1 VTYRAEIEIAVKGAN
16 QLSSFQGKLNESAL
30 AVDNL
35 NKFLEI
41 FTNKGEGIVRS
52 ISNLTGQLGQA
63 AEQFNEVALGTKE
76 AETAAVNY
84 LQATRNLNAGLQE
97 RAALLAEV
105 IENERQLKLAS
116 AGIRETTQFSGPI
129 GPGQAS
135 PVDAL
140 VGQSSNVEGLVKRN
154 IDIRS
159 DDLQLEQALLKL
171 KERQADAVFEELK
184 SSEALIRSANEAK
197 LIAAEAR
204 GERPSSQLQILSPE
218 QELRQQGIERAEQI
232 ARDASLKSK
241 ANQEEFEAEKRYA
254 REIFNIEQDF
264 NKKLRDEEIDNILEK
279 IKLESDLQEELF
291 NKALK
296 NDNILLDINAK
307 KLEART
313 AEFEKQLNIAK
324 QIAKSN
330 PVGGAENIPGSPA
343 FLKARSKRRREAASN
358 AVIGGAFPLLFGQG
372 AGASLGGALGG
383 GLGGLAGGQFGFGLS
398 LVGTGVGQAFDT
410 LIAKAA
416 ELGKALDP
424 VNGDVD
430 TVIQSLGLTNQPLGK
445 LIKGFEELAGK
456 EAALEIATAELANLV
471 GNNGVEA
478 LKDFGEA
485 SVELGNNLQK
495 VATQLAASVTKT
507 LQGPLEFLAKQAES
521 VSLRTQA
528 FQSNDPRIIKLRE
541 QIGNRQSPTSD
552 RDLEVLREIEQLQRK
567 INEENEIESQ
577 KQLESKIKAL
587 SPANQLLDT
596 AERNLEVARL
606 QDDILNDQVFKLKQQ
621 QIEADLSVG
630 IAELRRKAEG
640 NILLQLRLQKD
651 EKRLQVEADTKLVQ
665 LTQQRNKAQT
675 DLNEKTKRDQENSR
689 RERERADRE
698 AKRNAE
704 RIEQERVQKAQAF
717 TQASLSLI
725 ETSVNASR
733 VDKGDLKAI
742 DRELKLIKIK
752 KGLQEDAILL
762 AKEDIKI
769 QNLRFTTLDQE
780 TKIRVRLLNLER
792 ERIKLSIEQEKIDEQ
807 RNQRSQIESVRRES
821 FGFTAQI
828 ADPFNL
834 NPERLRAA
842 ESEERKNDILRAER
856 EKLEDLERRGAA
868 LKPFASSE
876 SVTRLAEQIDIQ
888 KAFIPQLEAELNLRN
903 QLEAAASRQ
912 SAIIEKYG
920 FIADEVATA
929 VSSSVQAII
938 TGTGSVE
945 EAFSNLFQNIGQAFV
960 NLATQVLA
968 QKAFFAVLNLFNPG
982 SSLLSGGL
990 KLKGGSGD
998 IFSDIASRGGLGLK
1012 GFADGGRPPVNRP
1025 SIVGEQGPE
1034 LFVPFQQGTIVSN
1047 EDLQEQMAKAGV
1059 SSMERP
1065 SSSRFRETR
1074 DSSSSRFRETREVMV
1089 PFTRSAEQ
1097 LSVASAERETA
1108 QAISNP
1114 RPLDVRFESQVIN
1127 NVEYVTAD
1135 QYRKGMSQAA
1145 ERGRALTLQAL
1156 QNSVKARKRIG
1167 L

>member
-35 NKFLEI
+35 NKFLET

-135 PVDAL
+135 PVNAL

-154 IDIRS
+154 LDRRS

-218 QELRQQGIERAEQI
+218 KQLRQEGIERAEQI

-241 ANQEEFEAEKRYA
+241 ANQEQFEAERRYA
-254 REIFNIEQDF
+254 REIFNIEQGF
-264 NKKLRDEEIDNILEK
+264 NKKLRDQEIDTILDK
-279 IKLESDLQEELF
+279 IKIESDSQEELF
-291 NKALK
+291 NRALK
-296 NDNILLDINAK
+296 NDNAILDNWDRRFK
-307 KLEART
+307 ART
-313 AEFEKQLNIAK
+313 DEFERQLNISK
-324 QIAKSN
+324 QIAKSS
-330 PVGGAENIPGSPA
+330 PIGGAENIPGSPA

-358 AVIGGAFPLLFGQG
+358 ALIGGAFPLLFGQG
-372 AGASLGGALGG
+372 VGASVGGAVGG
-383 GLGGLAGGQFGFGLS
+383 GLGGLAGGQFGFGAS
-398 LVGTGVGQAFDT
+398 LVGTGLGQAFDT
-410 LIAKAA
+410 LVAKAT

-424 VNGDVD
+424 VNGNVD
-430 TVIQSLGLTNQPLGK
+430 TIIQSLGLANTKTGK
-445 LIKGFEELAGK
+445 YIQSLEEVAGK
-456 EAALEIATAELANLV
+456 QIALEEATKQLALV
-471 GNNGVEA
+471 VGDEGVQA
-478 LKDFGEA
+478 LREFGEA
-485 SVELGNNLQK
+485 STELGK
-495 VATQLAASVTKT
+495 
-507 LQGPLEFLAKQAES
+507 S
-521 VSLRTQA
+521 VSQFVTLALAEAAKLLKGPVQNVASGLTNLSLRAQA
-528 FQSNDPRIIKLRE
+528 VRSTDPRQQELVRQASSTQNIVE
-541 QIGNRQSPTSD
+541 QAR
-552 RDLEVLREIEQLQRK
+552 LFKEIEALQRK
-567 INEENEIESQ
+567 INEEAEKEIG
-577 KQLESKIKAL
+577 SKINAL
-587 SPANQLLDT
+587 SPANELLDT
-596 AERNLEVARL
+596 AERNLKIARL

-621 QIEADLSVG
+621 QIESDLSLG
-630 IAELRRKAEG
+630 IAELRKKAEE
-640 NILLQLRLQKD
+640 NVLLKLSLQKD
-651 EKRLQVEADTKLVQ
+651 EKRLQIEADTKLLQ

-704 RIEQERVQKAQAF
+704 RIERERVQKAQGI
-717 TQASLSLI
+717 TRASLSLI
-725 ETSVNASR
+725 ETSVSAAR
-733 VDKGDLKAI
+733 VDKGDLGAI
-742 DRELKLIKIK
+742 ERELKLIKVK

-769 QNLRFTTLDQE
+769 QNLRFDTLDQE

-821 FGFTAQI
+821 FGFTSQI

-842 ESEERKNDILRAER
+842 ESEQRKNDILRAER

-876 SVTRLAEQIDIQ
+876 SVQRLAEQIDIQ

-903 QLEAAASRQ
+903 QLEAVASRQ

-929 VSSSVQAII
+929 VSSSIQAII
-938 TGTGSVE
+938 TGTGSVQ

-968 QKAFFAVLNLFNPG
+968 QKAFLAVLNLLNPG
-982 SSLLSGGL
+982 GSLLGGGGGFNL
-990 KLKGGSGD
+990 LQTKLGAGGGSVGG
-998 IFSDIASRGGLGLK
+998 IGTLGPNFGIAQFANGGN
-1012 GFADGGRPPVNRP
+1012 PPVNRP
-1025 SIVGEQGPE
+1025 SIVGERGPE
-1034 LFVPFQQGTIVSN
+1034 LFVPRTSGTVVSN
-1047 EDLQEQMAKAGV
+1047 DALEALSRYRPENSAQRSNQTVNVNYNVTEVNGMRFVTEDQFRAG
-1059 SSMERP
+1059 
-1065 SSSRFRETR
+1065 
-1074 DSSSSRFRETREVMV
+1074 
-1089 PFTRSAEQ
+1089 
-1097 LSVASAERETA
+1097 
-1108 QAISNP
+1108 
-1114 RPLDVRFESQVIN
+1114 LD
-1127 NVEYVTAD
+1127 
-1135 QYRKGMSQAA
+1135 QAA
-1145 ERGRALTLQAL
+1145 KNGAKMGQSMTISTLK
-1156 QNSVKARKRIG
+1156 NSRSQRSKIG

>member
-35 NKFLEI
+35 NKFLET

-63 AEQFNEVALGTKE
+63 AQQFNEVALGTKE

-135 PVDAL
+135 PVNAL

-154 IDIRS
+154 LDRRS

-218 QELRQQGIERAEQI
+218 KQLRQEGIERAEQI

-241 ANQEEFEAEKRYA
+241 ANQEQFEAERRYA
-254 REIFNIEQDF
+254 REIFNIEQGF
-264 NKKLRDEEIDNILEK
+264 NKKLRDQEIDTILDK
-279 IKLESDLQEELF
+279 IKIESDSQEELF
-291 NKALK
+291 NRVLK
-296 NDNILLDINAK
+296 NDNAILDNWDRRFK
-307 KLEART
+307 ART
-313 AEFEKQLNIAK
+313 DEFERQLNISK

-330 PVGGAENIPGSPA
+330 PVRGAENIPGSPA

-358 AVIGGAFPLLFGQG
+358 ALIGGAFPLLFGQG
-372 AGASLGGALGG
+372 VGASVGGAVGG
-383 GLGGLAGGQFGFGLS
+383 GLGGLAGGQFGFGAS

-410 LIAKAA
+410 LIAKAS

-430 TVIQSLGLTNQPLGK
+430 AVIESVGLANQPLGK

-507 LQGPLEFLAKQAES
+507 LQGPLEFLAKQSES
-521 VSLRTQA
+521 VSLRRQA
-528 FQSNDPRIIKLRE
+528 FQSNDPRIVRLRE
-541 QIGNRQSPTSD
+541 QIGNRQSPTSN
-552 RDLEVLREIEQLQRK
+552 RDLEVLREIEQIQRK
-567 INEENEIESQ
+567 INEENERANQNE
-577 KQLESKIKAL
+577 LESKINAL

-596 AERNLEVARL
+596 AERNLKIARL
-606 QDDILNDQVFKLKQQ
+606 QDDILDDQVFKLKQQ
-621 QIEADLSVG
+621 QIESDLSLG
-630 IAELRRKAEG
+630 IAELRKKAEG
-640 NILLQLRLQKD
+640 NLVLQLRLQKD
-651 EKRLQVEADTKLVQ
+651 EKRLQVEADTKL
-665 LTQQRNKAQT
+665 LNLAEQRNKAQT
-675 DLNEKTKRDQENSR
+675 NFNKNTERDRERAR

-704 RIEQERVQKAQAF
+704 RIEQQRVQKAQGI
-717 TQASLSLI
+717 TRASLSLI
-725 ETSVNASR
+725 ETSVNAAR
-733 VDKGDLKAI
+733 VDKGDLGAI
-742 DRELKLIKIK
+742 ERELKLIKVK

-762 AKEDIKI
+762 GKEDIKI
-769 QNLRFTTLDQE
+769 QNLRFDTLDQE

-792 ERIKLSIEQEKIDEQ
+792 ERIKLSIEQQKIDEQ

-821 FGFTAQI
+821 FGFTSQI

-842 ESEERKNDILRAER
+842 ESEQRKNDILRAER

-876 SVTRLAEQIDIQ
+876 SVQRLAEQIDIQ

-903 QLEAAASRQ
+903 QLEAVASRQ

-929 VSSSVQAII
+929 ISSSVQAII
-938 TGTGSVE
+938 TGTGSVQ

-968 QKAFFAVLNLFNPG
+968 QKAFLAVLNLLNPG
-982 SSLLSGGL
+982 GSLLGGGGGFNLNGFGSLAPDAGSGASGFL
-990 KLKGGSGD
+990 TGVNFFAKGGN
-998 IFSDIASRGGLGLK
+998 
-1012 GFADGGRPPVNRP
+1012 PPVNRP
-1025 SIVGEQGPE
+1025 SIVGERGPE
-1034 LFVPFQQGTIVSN
+1034 LFVPRTSGTVVSN
-1047 EDLQEQMAKAGV
+1047 DALEALSRYRPENSAQRSNQTVNVNYNVTEVNGMRFVTEDQFRAG
-1059 SSMERP
+1059 
-1065 SSSRFRETR
+1065 
-1074 DSSSSRFRETREVMV
+1074 
-1089 PFTRSAEQ
+1089 
-1097 LSVASAERETA
+1097 
-1108 QAISNP
+1108 
-1114 RPLDVRFESQVIN
+1114 LD
-1127 NVEYVTAD
+1127 
-1135 QYRKGMSQAA
+1135 QAA
-1145 ERGRALTLQAL
+1145 KNGAKMGQSMTISTLK
-1156 QNSVKARKRIG
+1156 NSRSQRSKIG